1 MYNLLDKIAQTILLF
16 DFYGQLLTPK
26 QIEIMNMYYNDD
38 LSLSEISEHLSISR
52 QGVHDSLKRAEHA
65 LSEYEEKLGLV
76 KMFIEQKENMDKV
89 FLMLDDIFENDKE
102 VDNIKKKI
110 KEIKDYI
117 TNIL

>member
-1 MYNLLDKIAQTILLF
+1 MFDKIVQTVLLF

-26 QIEIMNMYYNDD
+26 QVEIMNMHYNDD

-76 KMFIEQKENMDKV
+76 KIFIEQKESLDKV
-89 FLMLDDIFENDKE
+89 FLMLDDVLKNDE
-102 VDNIKKKI
+102 DVDDIKVKI
-110 KEIKDYI
+110 REIKDYI
-117 TNIL
+117 MNIL

>member
-1 MYNLLDKIAQTILLF
+1 MFDKIAQTVLLF

-26 QIEIMNMYYNDD
+26 QVEIMNMHYNDD

-76 KMFIEQKENMDKV
+76 KIFLEQKEKLDEV
-89 FLMLDDIFENDKE
+89 FFMLDDILKNDKE
-102 VDNIKKKI
+102 VNDIKI
-110 KEIKDYI
+110 KVKEIRDYI
-117 TNIL
+117 TNML